1 MIIDVSVGGGA
12 ANEKRTDEH
21 GDGTDRTEEV
31 SATAA
36 NCY

>member
-1 MIIDVSVGGGA
+1 MIIDVSVGGGV

-21 GDGTDRTEEV
+21 GDGTA

-36 NCY
+36 NCYY